1 MKIQDLIN
9 ELEKLKFEHGNVE
22 VKFENSDEYSNHSEY
37 LENFYLESRGDNKD
51 IFILITS

>member
-22 VKFENSDEYSNHSEY
+22 VKFENSDEYSNHTEY
-37 LENFYLESRGDNKD
+37 LENFYLESREDNKD